1 MKKILIADDDT
12 FFQKFYSSQLKETG
26 FEVDVAVNG
35 IEALEK
41 LKSFKPD
48 LMLLDL
54 IMPEKDGFEVLTE
67 KGADAAIKN
76 IPVIIFSTLG
86 QEKDVQRTKEL
97 GAIGYINK
105 SFFDFD
111 ALVAKIKEIVK

>member
-1 MKKILIADDDT
+1 MKVLIADDDT
-12 FFQKFYSSQLKETG
+12 FFQKFYSSQLKESG
-26 FEVDVAVNG
+26 FEVEVAING
-35 IEALEK
+35 IEALQK

-54 IMPEKDGFEVLTE
+54 IMPEKDGFEVLSE
-67 KGADAAIKN
+67 KAEDPTIKN

-86 QEKDVQRTKEL
+86 QEKDIQRTKDL
-97 GAIGYINK
+97 GAQGYINK

-111 ALVAKIKEIVK
+111 ALVAKIKEIGK